1 MHGVT
6 WPLLLITRNVCRI
19 GRIGRVN
26 GPRVSRAGS
35 GASGVGAT
43 LDPEGAWE
51 RRVQERKEDVPL
63 AGIFVE
69 DEASGEPLKHT
80 DSDGG

>member
-1 MHGVT
+1 
-6 WPLLLITRNVCRI
+6 
-19 GRIGRVN
+19 
-26 GPRVSRAGS
+26 
-35 GASGVGAT
+35 VGAT